1 METSLLRK
9 PRHYFDTAN
18 RPVHVTFDDGKAQRR
33 NFPWVHYVEA
43 RWEYFDPGTVNVFI
57 GDLLVVIIGN
67 NLAPLFAALEE
78 QTLVRIRAQPDLTK
92 DREHEPDSFATEIR
106 FFNTEDTPQPNGQFE
121 LNLGQ

>member
-43 RWEYFDPGTVNVFI
+43 RWEYFDPGTVNIFI

-78 QTLVRIRAQPDLTK
+78 QTLVRIRAQPELTK
-92 DREHEPDSFATEIR
+92 DLEHEPDSFATEIR
-106 FFNTEDTPQPNGQFE
+106 FFNTEETLQPNGQFE